1 MNEWAQR
8 TSELITYQNVCI
20 RVLAIYECPKFRVGS
35 SCNKSYQW
43 WFWGAIENNHRKVIW
58 KEFSFFSCKYL
69 RSESQQNLAFIQQC
83 SEKFREEKMCS
94 DFCEW
99 LFTANEMRQKRS
111 ADLDWSGLNKTIEE
125 ALKTEDADSDGKSYR
140 VKQLFNKHGYNLA
153 ILPGHVKGRLWN
165 V

>member
-1 MNEWAQR
+1 
-8 TSELITYQNVCI
+8 
-20 RVLAIYECPKFRVGS
+20 
-35 SCNKSYQW
+35 
-43 WFWGAIENNHRKVIW
+43 
-58 KEFSFFSCKYL
+58 
-69 RSESQQNLAFIQQC
+69 
-83 SEKFREEKMCS
+83 MCS

-111 ADLDWSGLNKTIEE
+111 LDLTLDSSGLNKTIED